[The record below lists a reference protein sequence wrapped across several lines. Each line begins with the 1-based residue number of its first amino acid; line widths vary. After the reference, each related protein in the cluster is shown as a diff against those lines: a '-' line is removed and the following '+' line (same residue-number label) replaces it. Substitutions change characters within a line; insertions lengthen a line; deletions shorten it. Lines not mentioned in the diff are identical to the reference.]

1 MHTDPREPI
10 TLEAIKRS
18 LTISPLFDV
27 KVDNLHLIATRRRTL
42 IPTRGVFRLLIPR
55 VRAIVADGTK
65 KGLTISVQPDRIAIF
80 MVFMLLGGVAT
91 ELLMDRV
98 KYPRD
103 YPPEFIYGL
112 AVFYIGTLI
121 VEMIYTWK
129 QLSAL
134 LDRVKP

>member
-1 MHTDPREPI
+1 MDSWNE
-10 TLEAIKRS
+10 LEAIKRA
-18 LTISPLFDV
+18 LTTSPLFDV

-42 IPTRGVFRLLIPR
+42 IPKRGIFRLLLPH
-55 VRAIVADGTK
+55 VRAIVADRTK

-80 MVFMLLGGVAT
+80 MMFMLLGGVAT
-91 ELLMDRV
+91 EVLMDRV

-112 AVFYIGTLI
+112 AVLYIGALA

-129 QLSAL
+129 QLRAL
-134 LDRVKP
+134 LDRVKS